1 MILSQAAMRCGR
13 RANLPQRSCSS
24 IAVAAAAAATT
35 TATSSSSSSTLSAPQ
50 TAPRQPHNFTSYY
63 GNRYGDNHRHYFYS
77 TSSLLAEE
85 ATTVSTAHLV
95 KQLREST
102 GAPMMECKKALSSP
116 EVKNDLQLAKEW
128 LRKHGSAKALSKV
141 AGREALEGL
150 VGLHIS
156 TNSLG
161 PTAALVKVSSE
172 TDFAS
177 RSTVFS
183 NFVQEVAIAA
193 ATATATTSSSSSIN
207 LKDVIIDEP
216 IDVSTFLFNATT
228 TAGKTLHESL
238 NDAILAIRE
247 NLSIDAIS
255 VLKTSSDNSSQ
266 QPSVFGGYVH
276 GKVAPDV
283 MCGTAAAIV
292 ELVALPSS
300 KMNDDATIQEAAK
313 KIAMHIVAAKPLYIN
328 IESVPEEVVQ
338 KEKEILLSKIELEAS
353 SGLKKK
359 SSPEIQE
366 KILKGQLR
374 KYYESVCLTEQAHMV
389 EEGNPKVSKVL
400 TQLGVAV
407 KNFRLMSMSK
417 S

>member
-1 MILSQAAMRCGR
+1 
-13 RANLPQRSCSS
+13 
-24 IAVAAAAAATT
+24 
-35 TATSSSSSSTLSAPQ
+35 
-50 TAPRQPHNFTSYY
+50 
-63 GNRYGDNHRHYFYS
+63 
-77 TSSLLAEE
+77 
-85 ATTVSTAHLV
+85 
-95 KQLREST
+95 
-102 GAPMMECKKALSSP
+102 
-116 EVKNDLQLAKEW
+116 
-128 LRKHGSAKALSKV
+128 
-141 AGREALEGL
+141 
-150 VGLHIS
+150 
-156 TNSLG
+156 
-161 PTAALVKVSSE
+161 
-172 TDFAS
+172 
-177 RSTVFS
+177 
-183 NFVQEVAIAA
+183 VAIAA

-366 KILKGQLR
+366 KILNGQLR

-407 KNFRLMSMSK
+407 KNFRLMSMNK

>member
-1 MILSQAAMRCGR
+1 M
-13 RANLPQRSCSS
+13 
-24 IAVAAAAAATT
+24 
-35 TATSSSSSSTLSAPQ
+35 
-50 TAPRQPHNFTSYY
+50 
-63 GNRYGDNHRHYFYS
+63 
-77 TSSLLAEE
+77 AEE

-300 KMNDDATIQEAAK
+300 TTNDDATIQEAAK

>member
-1 MILSQAAMRCGR
+1 
-13 RANLPQRSCSS
+13 
-24 IAVAAAAAATT
+24 
-35 TATSSSSSSTLSAPQ
+35 
-50 TAPRQPHNFTSYY
+50 
-63 GNRYGDNHRHYFYS
+63 
-77 TSSLLAEE
+77 LAEE

-150 VGLHIS
+150 VGLNIS

-193 ATATATTSSSSSIN
+193 ATATATTLSSSTN
-207 LKDVIIDEP
+207 PKDVIIDEP

-255 VLKTSSDNSSQ
+255 VLKTSSDNCAQ

-283 MCGTAAAIV
+283 MCGNAAAIV
-292 ELVALPSS
+292 ELVAIPSS
-300 KMNDDATIQEAAK
+300 TTNDDATIQEAAK

-359 SSPEIQE
+359 TSPEIQE
-366 KILKGQLR
+366 KILNGQLR

-407 KNFRLMSMSK
+407 KNFRLMSMNK